1 MHTKAVHL
9 RMDFSHGPPPGFIY
23 NPHGQTHMG
32 PGASEQ
38 IFAESG
44 ESLLDAYV
52 ASLQDF
58 KEFLRGDVNKPKRK
72 MVTTAPNRFV
82 DYWPK
87 AQERIVPA
95 LEGNKTISER
105 VIGKWLLLWGEDSLL
120 SIYFSC
126 GDLVFRFFWLPSCS
140 FGWWKTFLMPLF
152 RIKGWI
158 QEMSFPPRDRRFF
171 LTFPILSWW
180 KQQAC
185 WASVDRRVLPVS
197 KKRLN
202 LLSHLP
208 AWRMGLIQLQGCRFL
223 RCRVVLENRMDLG

>member
-72 MVTTAPNRFV
+72 MVTKAPNRFV
-82 DYWPK
+82 DYRPK

-95 LEGNKTISER
+95 LEGNKTISEQ
-105 VIGKWLLLWGEDSLL
+105 VIGKMT
-120 SIYFSC
+120 
-126 GDLVFRFFWLPSCS
+126 
-140 FGWWKTFLMPLF
+140 TFM
-152 RIKGWI
+152 R
-158 QEMSFPPRDRRFF
+158 RRFF
-171 LTFPILSWW
+171 II
-180 KQQAC
+180 
-185 WASVDRRVLPVS
+185 
-197 KKRLN
+197 N
-202 LLSHLP
+202 LLQP
-208 AWRMGLIQLQGCRFL
+208 WRFSFHPCPFFFGCL
-223 RCRVVLENRMDLG
+223 VVRLVGGGSG